1 MEEAGSLA
9 LTPTEELIAGVWS
22 SLLEKSDIRRDDN
35 FFHLG
40 GHSLMVIQMVSRLR
54 QVFNREIDLRA
65 MFESLILKDLAAYVD
80 QLTGS
85 TQQTA
90 AIPRVD
96 RKGKLALSY
105 GQERLWF
112 IYQLEPE
119 NVAYNV
125 PGAVRIQG
133 PLDVESLERTL
144 QEIVRRH
151 ESLRTRFVSVIGEPQ
166 QIIDASVAVE
176 VPVTEL
182 SHLAEPEREAEARR
196 LALEDARQ
204 PFDLARGPLF
214 RVKLLRLASQDHVLV
229 FNMHHIVSDMWSVG
243 VLVREVSAIYNNF
256 STGQPSPLPELDIQY
271 ADFSAWQREFLSGS
285 LLEKQ
290 LEYWKQKLAAVEPLM
305 LPTDRPRTAL
315 QRPEGATTHFTVPVE
330 LTEAL
335 KTLSRKQ
342 GATLYMILLAAFQAL
357 LSRYSGQSD
366 ITVGSPIA
374 GRSRTE
380 TEGLIGVFINTLVLR
395 SDLSG
400 QPVSIEL
407 LQRVKATTLEA
418 FANQDVPFEK
428 LVEVLLP
435 QRDLTRSPLFQ
446 VLFVLQNV
454 PWTVLQLGAAKM
466 LAFDVDS
473 AAAQFEMSLVL
484 AETDSGM
491 EGSIVYN
498 KGLFDAE
505 SVTRM
510 IGHYQMLLNGMVAEP
525 SQSIAL
531 LPLMSVQEKKQVIE
545 EWNETKAEFPSGK
558 CVHELFEEQVARTPQ
573 AVAVIYE
580 EEQLSYEELNARAN
594 RLAWYLRERG
604 VGPDVLVGVFLERSL
619 EMLVGLLG
627 ILKAGG
633 CYLPLD
639 PSFPAERLR
648 YMVEDARPALLLT
661 QEQLEQRI
669 VDAGAQQTLCLDRDW
684 ETVGKRPETN
694 LQPVGSGENL
704 TYVIYTSGSTGRP
717 KGVMVTRQ
725 ALMNFLQSMMSIPG
739 MEQSDVLAAVTTVS
753 FDIAGLELYLPLI
766 TGGRILFLSRD
777 IARDA
782 HELHQMLI
790 EHSVTVMQATPSTW
804 SMLLL
809 DGWRPRSAFKIL
821 CGGEALNRDLA
832 TKLVGHDVPV
842 WNLYG
847 PTETTVW
854 SCLKQLKSSEAVT
867 IGKPIANTQVYV
879 VDEEMEPVPVGV
891 SGELYIGGI
900 GLARGYLNRPEL
912 TAERFVPDPF
922 VEESGARMYRTG
934 DLVRWQVDGN
944 LEYLGR
950 LDQQVKIRGFRIEL
964 EEIEAILETHPSVA
978 RCVVL
983 AREDQPGEKRLV
995 AYVVKKAD
1003 APWPNASGLE
1013 EYLKVSL
1020 PEYMVPTVFVEL
1032 EKLPLNHNGKIDRKA
1047 LPQPDRDTP
1056 EEEYV
1061 GPRDPTEETLCRLWQ
1076 EVLRRDR
1083 VGIHDNFFN
1092 IGGHSLLAVQVISR
1106 IKSAFAMEMPL
1117 DAIFAAPTVAR
1128 MAEYIVVALREGKL
1142 VATPTVMTVQ
1152 SMLAEAVLDPVIA
1165 PNSGA
1170 VQQFPTVPGSNLL
1183 LTGANGFL
1191 GAFLL
1196 AEIMQQMPAAR
1207 VHCLVRA
1214 ATAQEGMRRVRE
1226 RLSGFALW
1234 REEFS
1239 DRIVPLP
1246 GDLAKP
1252 SLGLSSDDFHR
1263 LANEIDTIYHNG
1275 ALVNFFYAYSM
1286 LKSANVDGTSEILRL
1301 ATLGSLKPVHYV
1313 SSMVVFPSVG
1323 GQGPELVDEETS
1335 LDAIAGLMG
1344 GYGQSKWV
1352 AERLVR
1358 IARERGI
1365 PVTIYRPGMIAA
1377 HSRTGLGSHDD
1388 LLSRILQCSLQ
1399 LGAAPDFDLELDLA
1413 PVDYVSGALV
1423 WLSRQPGSIGKTFH
1437 LLNPRTVTCSQILNW
1452 LFEAGMPVERLS
1464 LSDWFERLHRAAQN
1478 SANNA
1483 GLYSLQPL
1491 FGAGASRGL
1500 DNGEAVAPQPRYDC
1514 RRTVES
1520 LAGSGWVC
1528 PPSGPEQFR
1537 LTLSHLERGKEA
1549 EANGHERPR
1558 SSPVLVSIQPQGSRA
1573 PLFFVHPVGGQVI
1586 SYAELSQELGLE
1598 QPFYGLQS
1606 PPTNFFPESD
1616 MSIEQM
1622 ATLYNR
1628 EIRSVQPVGPYLL
1641 SGWSMGGLVAWEM
1654 AQQLIKEGETI
1665 NLLALIDT
1673 TPPSG
1678 YLEADDRDDEISML
1692 ARFALDMSRL
1702 VGMDPQPLAEQFS
1715 RAAAQDQWK
1724 MVQETLTSYGV
1735 LAPKTAHAE
1744 MTALL
1749 DVYARNFRAMNN
1761 YSLHPSDQSVVF
1773 FRASETPERFSK
1785 LWTKWSDGGI
1795 QFHSVPGDH
1804 FTILRRPNVH
1814 IIAEALVRR
1823 ISANGSKEPQAVSPE
1838 TVRYSF

>member
-1 MEEAGSLA
+1 
-9 LTPTEELIAGVWS
+9 
-22 SLLEKSDIRRDDN
+22 
-35 FFHLG
+35 
-40 GHSLMVIQMVSRLR
+40 
-54 QVFNREIDLRA
+54 
-65 MFESLILKDLAAYVD
+65 
-80 QLTGS
+80 
-85 TQQTA
+85 
-90 AIPRVD
+90 
-96 RKGKLALSY
+96 
-105 GQERLWF
+105 
-112 IYQLEPE
+112 
-119 NVAYNV
+119 
-125 PGAVRIQG
+125 
-133 PLDVESLERTL
+133 
-144 QEIVRRH
+144 
-151 ESLRTRFVSVIGEPQ
+151 
-166 QIIDASVAVE
+166 
-176 VPVTEL
+176 
-182 SHLAEPEREAEARR
+182 
-196 LALEDARQ
+196 
-204 PFDLARGPLF
+204 
-214 RVKLLRLASQDHVLV
+214 
-229 FNMHHIVSDMWSVG
+229 
-243 VLVREVSAIYNNF
+243 LVREVSAIYNNF

-271 ADFSAWQREFLSGS
+271 ADFSAWQREFLSGF

-395 SDLSG
+395 SDLAG
-400 QPVSIEL
+400 QPDSIEL
-407 LQRVKATTLEA
+407 LQRVKAMTLEA

-510 IGHYQMLLNGMVAEP
+510 IGHYQMLLNGIVAEP

-531 LPLMSVQEKKQVIE
+531 LPLMTVQERKQVIE
-545 EWNETKAEFPSGK
+545 EWNRTEAQYPLDK

-573 AVAVIYE
+573 AVAVSYE
-580 EEQLSYEELNARAN
+580 EERLSYEELNERAN
-594 RLAWYLRERG
+594 RLAWYLLERG
-604 VGPDVLVGVFLERSL
+604 VGPDVLVGIFLERSL

-648 YMVEDARPALLLT
+648 YMVEDSRPALLLT
-661 QEQLEQRI
+661 QERLEQRI
-669 VDAGAQQTLCLDRDW
+669 VDAGALQTLCLDRDW
-684 ETVGKRPETN
+684 ETVEKRPGTN
-694 LQPVGSGENL
+694 LRPSGSGENL

-717 KGVMVTRQ
+717 KGVMVTGQ
-725 ALMNFLQSMMSIPG
+725 ALMNFLQSMTSIPG
-739 MEQSDVLAAVTTVS
+739 IEQSDVLAAVTTVS

-766 TGGRILFLSRD
+766 NGGRILLLSRET
-777 IARDA
+777 ARDA
-782 HELHQMLI
+782 NELHQKLI
-790 EHSVTVMQATPSTW
+790 QNSVTVMQATPSTW

-847 PTETTVW
+847 PTETTIW
-854 SCLKQLKSSEAVT
+854 SCLKELKSSEAVT

-879 VDEEMEPVPVGV
+879 VDEEMEPAPVGV
-891 SGELYIGGI
+891 SGELYIGGV

-922 VEESGARMYRTG
+922 ASKNTVGGGRLYRTG

-978 RCVVL
+978 RCIVL

-995 AYVVKKAD
+995 AYVVKKTGV
-1003 APWPNASGLE
+1003 PWPNASGLE

-1061 GPRDPTEETLCRLWQ
+1061 GPRDATEETLCQLWQ
-1076 EVLRRDR
+1076 EVLRRER
-1083 VGIHDNFFN
+1083 VGIHDDFFSM
-1092 IGGHSLLAVQVISR
+1092 GGHSLLAVLIIAR
-1106 IKSAFAMEMPL
+1106 IKLAFAVEIPL
-1117 DAIFAAPTVAR
+1117 SALFAGPTVAK
-1128 MAEYIVVALREGKL
+1128 MAKH
-1142 VATPTVMTVQ
+1142 
-1152 SMLAEAVLDPVIA
+1152 IA
-1165 PNSGA
+1165 
-1170 VQQFPTVPGSNLL
+1170 
-1183 LTGANGFL
+1183 
-1191 GAFLL
+1191 
-1196 AEIMQQMPAAR
+1196 
-1207 VHCLVRA
+1207 
-1214 ATAQEGMRRVRE
+1214 
-1226 RLSGFALW
+1226 
-1234 REEFS
+1234 
-1239 DRIVPLP
+1239 
-1246 GDLAKP
+1246 
-1252 SLGLSSDDFHR
+1252 
-1263 LANEIDTIYHNG
+1263 
-1275 ALVNFFYAYSM
+1275 
-1286 LKSANVDGTSEILRL
+1286 
-1301 ATLGSLKPVHYV
+1301 
-1313 SSMVVFPSVG
+1313 SV
-1323 GQGPELVDEETS
+1323 
-1335 LDAIAGLMG
+1335 
-1344 GYGQSKWV
+1344 
-1352 AERLVR
+1352 
-1358 IARERGI
+1358 
-1365 PVTIYRPGMIAA
+1365 
-1377 HSRTGLGSHDD
+1377 
-1388 LLSRILQCSLQ
+1388 
-1399 LGAAPDFDLELDLA
+1399 
-1413 PVDYVSGALV
+1413 
-1423 WLSRQPGSIGKTFH
+1423 
-1437 LLNPRTVTCSQILNW
+1437 
-1452 LFEAGMPVERLS
+1452 
-1464 LSDWFERLHRAAQN
+1464 
-1478 SANNA
+1478 
-1483 GLYSLQPL
+1483 
-1491 FGAGASRGL
+1491 
-1500 DNGEAVAPQPRYDC
+1500 
-1514 RRTVES
+1514 
-1520 LAGSGWVC
+1520 
-1528 PPSGPEQFR
+1528 
-1537 LTLSHLERGKEA
+1537 
-1549 EANGHERPR
+1549 NGHGGPR
-1558 SSPVLVSIQPQGSRA
+1558 SSQVLVSIQSRGSRA
-1573 PLFFVHPVGGQVI
+1573 PLFCVHAVGGQVI
-1586 SYAELSQELGLE
+1586 SYAELSQEMGLE

-1606 PPTNFFPESD
+1606 PPANFFSGSD
-1616 MSIEQM
+1616 ISIEQM

-1654 AQQLIKEGETI
+1654 AQQLVREGETI
-1665 NLLALIDT
+1665 GLLALMDT

-1692 ARFALDMSRL
+1692 AHFALDMSRL
-1702 VGMDPQPLAEQFS
+1702 VGKDPRPLVEQFFQ
-1715 RAAAQDQWK
+1715 ADAQDQWK

-1749 DVYARNFRAMNN
+1749 DVYTRNALAMNN
-1761 YSLHPSDQSVVF
+1761 YSIQTSKQSVVY
-1773 FRASETPERFSK
+1773 FRASETPERLSK
-1785 LWTKWSDGGI
+1785 PWTTWADGGI

-1804 FTILRRPNVH
+1804 FTILRRPNVR
-1814 IIAEALVRR
+1814 IIAEALERH
-1823 ISANGSKEPQAVSPE
+1823 ISANGSKESQAVSPE
-1838 TVRYSF
+1838 TARYSF